1 MAKDINSIFFD
12 ITPEIEELALK
23 CETNNAID
31 KELYT
36 KYEVKRGLRDLNGK
50 GVLAG
55 LTNISDVCATKI
67 VDGVSVPC
75 AGNLYYR
82 GYNIKDLVSGF
93 LEAKHFGFEEIA
105 YLLLF
110 GELPNQKELE
120 NFKDMIADRR
130 MLPPNFVRDVI
141 MKAPSRDM
149 MNSITRSILQL
160 YSYDDKADDTSIPN
174 VLRQSLNL
182 ISQFPMLMVYS
193 YLAYNYRMGEDL
205 YIYAPK
211 KELSMAENI
220 LMMLREDRQYTELE
234 AKILDMALVLHM
246 DHGGGNNSTFT
257 THVVTSSGTD
267 TYSTIAAAMASL
279 KGPKHGGANVKVTQ
293 MFEDMKTQLT
303 DWQDDDQIRAYLEA
317 LLEKRA
323 FDKRGLIYGMG
334 HAIYSVSDPRAE
346 IFKKFVKQLAYEKG
360 HEAEYVLYEKVEK
373 MAPEI
378 ISERR
383 KMYKGVNANVDF
395 YSGLVY
401 SMLDL
406 PPALYTPIFAA
417 ARIVGWSAHRIEE
430 LVNADKIIRPLIKA
444 QKAGMDVNANQ
455 LESHLLSGGRVDN
468 VVDALIAAH
477 RANLDLSFERAAAI
491 DLAGRNVFE
500 AVKMSV
506 TPKIIETPWISAVAI
521 DGIEVKVIAKV
532 TVRANL
538 SRLVGGAGEET
549 IIARVGEGIVTTVGS
564 SQSHKSVLEN
574 PDLISRTVLSKGLD
588 NGTAFEILSID
599 IADVDIGRN
608 IGAHLQIQ
616 QAEADKQIAQA
627 KAEERR
633 ATAIAKE
640 QEMRAEVE
648 HMKAKVVEAE
658 AEVPRAMAEALRSG
672 NLGVMDYY
680 RMQNVQA
687 DTAMKNNVG
696 NTDLSK
702 VFHKEQCIETKDN

>member
-1 MAKDINSIFFD
+1 MTKNNPFCE
-12 ITPEIEELALK
+12 ITPELEHLSELSAK
-23 CETNNAID
+23 CSVID
-31 KELYT
+31 PELYS
-36 KYEVKRGLRDLNGK
+36 KYDVKRGPRDINGK
-50 GVLAG
+50 GVLVG
-55 LTNISDVCATKI
+55 LTEISDVCSTKI
-67 VDGVSVPC
+67 VDGVSQP
-75 AGNLYYR
+75 ADGELYYR
-82 GYNIKDLVSGF
+82 GYNVKDLVKGIAPDS
-93 LEAKHFGFEEIA
+93 HFGFEECA
-105 YLLLF
+105 YLLMF
-110 GELPNQKELE
+110 GELPTKEQLK
-120 NFKDMIADRR
+120 NFCGLLSEYRT
-130 MLPPNFVRDVI
+130 LPTSFVRDII

-360 HEAEYVLYEKVEK
+360 HEAEYALYEKVEK

-417 ARIVGWSAHRIEE
+417 ARIVGWSAHRLEE
-430 LVNADKIIRPLIKA
+430 LKNVDKIIRPAYKPLAPYRDYIK
-444 QKAGMDVNANQ
+444 
-455 LESHLLSGGRVDN
+455 
-468 VVDALIAAH
+468 
-477 RANLDLSFERAAAI
+477 LDDR
-491 DLAGRNVFE
+491 
-500 AVKMSV
+500 
-506 TPKIIETPWISAVAI
+506 
-521 DGIEVKVIAKV
+521 
-532 TVRANL
+532 
-538 SRLVGGAGEET
+538 
-549 IIARVGEGIVTTVGS
+549 
-564 SQSHKSVLEN
+564 
-574 PDLISRTVLSKGLD
+574 
-588 NGTAFEILSID
+588 
-599 IADVDIGRN
+599 
-608 IGAHLQIQ
+608 
-616 QAEADKQIAQA
+616 
-627 KAEERR
+627 
-633 ATAIAKE
+633 
-640 QEMRAEVE
+640 
-648 HMKAKVVEAE
+648 
-658 AEVPRAMAEALRSG
+658 
-672 NLGVMDYY
+672 
-680 RMQNVQA
+680 
-687 DTAMKNNVG
+687 
-696 NTDLSK
+696 
-702 VFHKEQCIETKDN
+702 